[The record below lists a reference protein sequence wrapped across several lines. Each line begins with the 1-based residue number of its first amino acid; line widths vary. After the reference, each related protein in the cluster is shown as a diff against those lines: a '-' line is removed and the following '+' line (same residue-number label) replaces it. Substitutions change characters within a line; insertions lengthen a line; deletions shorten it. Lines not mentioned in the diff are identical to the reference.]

1 MTIYEGNSNTDKGAQ
16 EVRDAIA
23 AAEKALSDA
32 EKEGKGKGK
41 KRKRL
46 SPFEPRIA
54 LWLVMPAGTPGDAQ
68 EILYAAPTKK
78 MAYRAAAALAMRRF
92 MPHYSMWLPLHGHP
106 SSELSKCGID
116 SDAWAEYV
124 AANGEAVNE
133 YLSTLYI
140 CRARYDRDAIAAII
154 RMLCGTAPLG
164 IDGETDEE
172 IGYWLAQAD
181 AEIAAEAAEEEMAER
196 ERAVREAEARLAAK
210 EGLSEKTAEPLDKQT
225 RKAHNEGAR
234 KKKDGETASKR
245 KAAPRKKGAT
255 RNGKDGEGK
264 DEKKN

>member
-1 MTIYEGNSNTDKGAQ
+1 MTIYEGNDSADKGAQ

-41 KRKRL
+41 KRKLL
-46 SPFEPRIA
+46 SPFESRIA

-78 MAYRAAAALAMRRF
+78 MAYRAAAALAMRHF

-106 SSELSKCGID
+106 SSELGKCGIE

-133 YLSTLYI
+133 YLSTMYI

-154 RMLCGTAPLG
+154 RMFCGTAPLG
-164 IDGETDEE
+164 LDCETDEE

-181 AEIAAEAAEEEMAER
+181 ADIAAEAAEAELAER
-196 ERAVREAEARLAAK
+196 EKAVKEAEEKLAAK
-210 EGLSEKTAEPLDKQT
+210 KGLSEKPAEPLDKPAK
-225 RKAHNEGAR
+225 KAHNEEAK
-234 KKKDGETASKR
+234 KKKDGETAPK
-245 KAAPRKKGAT
+245 KKAAAPRRKGASRDGKGKKG
-255 RNGKDGEGK
+255 E
-264 DEKKN
+264 DE